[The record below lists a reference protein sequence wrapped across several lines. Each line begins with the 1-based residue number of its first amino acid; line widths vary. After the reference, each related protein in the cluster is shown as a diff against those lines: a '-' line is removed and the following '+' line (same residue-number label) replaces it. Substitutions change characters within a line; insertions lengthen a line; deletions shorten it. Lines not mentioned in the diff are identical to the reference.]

1 MSTRGIVL
9 IVSVAVVI
17 VIGAIA
23 GAVYLSRGFF
33 SDAMQMFA
41 EGARFGRGKEAQA
54 CVDEAVR
61 RYDPE
66 QTMVKQTLDSGFVVA
81 CLSGAK
87 VSGEFCDAVPPT
99 KMLDQAGA
107 RSWAVEQC
115 RENDLEGQGCELI
128 FLQVA
133 NYCRSKR

>member
-9 IVSVAVVI
+9 LVSISVVI

-23 GAVYLSRGFF
+23 GAIYLSRGFF

-66 QTMVKQTLDSGFVVA
+66 QSMMKQTLDSGFVVA

-87 VSGEFCDAVPPT
+87 VSGEFCDAVPPM
-99 KMLDQAGA
+99 KVRDQARA
-107 RSWAVEQC
+107 RSWAVERC
-115 RENDLEGQGCELI
+115 RENDLEGQGCQLI

-133 NYCRSKR
+133 NYCQSRR